1 LKTPLKFTLLLAMA
15 CAAAT
20 AFATGTVS
28 LQPGTDRMGADYKSF
43 DVTAADPQVCR
54 QACADDAKC
63 MSYSYV
69 QPGVKGPAAVCFLKS
84 KVVPAV
90 ASDCCTSG
98 AKTVAVAII
107 PTSMPKPNAAPVVF
121 DNGKPLTNAAD
132 PQQLLKAVNELK
144 AQAAQ
149 QQAAIAKLSARVDKQ
164 QDELAETTSLLAVAR
179 NDVQA
184 LQGELAAANKANAT
198 LNQTLVGLNVSLAA
212 LQNAFTTFRTQEY
225 AEHRHRLD
233 SLAVVGTQRAGNG
246 TVEMLGPPGTYWP
259 DLNKKLRT
267 TSRPIDEK

>member
-43 DVTAADPQVCR
+43 DVAAADPQVCR

-107 PTSMPKPNAAPVVF
+107 PTGMPKPNAAPVVF

-164 QDELAETTSLLAVAR
+164 QDELAETTSLLAA
-179 NDVQA
+179 
-184 LQGELAAANKANAT
+184 
-198 LNQTLVGLNVSLAA
+198 
-212 LQNAFTTFRTQEY
+212 
-225 AEHRHRLD
+225 
-233 SLAVVGTQRAGNG
+233 
-246 TVEMLGPPGTYWP
+246 PG
-259 DLNKKLRT
+259 T
-267 TSRPIDEK
+267 TSRRCRANWPRPTRPTRPSTRRWSA